1 MRNFILQLWHDY
13 PAEETNGMVLILSS
27 QVELEDP
34 FVHEVIDKI
43 NAVHQFICQRR
54 LLPLVQF
61 YGFYR
66 QFF

>member
-1 MRNFILQLWHDY
+1 
-13 PAEETNGMVLILSS
+13 MVLILSS